1 MPNCFM
7 RELVVREA
15 HKKGLMGYFGI
26 VKTLEVLHEY
36 FYYLNMKRD
45 VQRICDRCITYKQAK
60 SRVKPH
66 GLYTPLPIPKEH

>member
-1 MPNCFM
+1 MPDCFM

-15 HKKGLMGYFGI
+15 HKEGLMGYFGI
-26 VKTLEVLHEY
+26 AKTLEVLHEY
-36 FYYLNMKRD
+36 FYQPNMKRD

>member
-1 MPNCFM
+1 
-7 RELVVREA
+7 
-15 HKKGLMGYFGI
+15 
-26 VKTLEVLHEY
+26 
-36 FYYLNMKRD
+36 